1 MYRVAAS
8 SQATLR
14 RFYTTTPLTRQRALA
29 IASPLTTGRAFQRTV
44 PTTTRT
50 AATITRSIR
59 TAPVFTATTRTPLTA
74 QAVRIQPSSF
84 VKTKRVPDGFFR
96 RKFTTETEAAAAAEE
111 ELPLKYGLLY
121 FDNAYPLRIAWWDI
135 RYSLLR
141 PGWKSL
147 ERKAKNE
154 LVPPENGMP
163 FHFKI
168 GGIEPRLKDGG
179 MFVHFSYVHPS
190 SYTTKE
196 ALKEIESR
204 CEQHLMSHG
213 HYMWFNFQKVRAF
226 LVKGQPFLE
235 DMASRFPNKKVR
247 IEYSGDLGVE
257 GLYTL
262 FRKYG
267 KIVDIFQVPPVKD
280 MPKQAIVQYSFMRAA
295 TSAKN
300 CLHGAEVNGIQINV
314 TYERTLKGNV
324 IWTWL
329 SNHPRLSVPLGGF
342 AVAGVSFIV
351 FDPIRVFSMHAKITK
366 LFNVNEYPILK
377 WLRKETVG
385 RLTRT
390 PVDSLQATGWRE
402 REQDEE
408 KLRNWLRNPPET
420 FAIVQ
425 GPRGAGKSDMVEYA
439 TKDKTHKIVIRCDE
453 LANARSEGEVL
464 SNLAKQVGYIPLFQF
479 MSTLNNMMD
488 MAITATTGQKA
499 GLSATFEG
507 QLKKILD
514 TLTIAI
520 QQTSPTKS
528 MSNTSPEAIMK
539 KIEQT
544 IEEKARRA
552 ELASS
557 GGGAAAEMVQSLGFK
572 KASSKDEKAKK
583 AKEESKW
590 CDPDDIP
597 VVIIDGYMS
606 REKGPHAKEFW
617 TYLADWAA
625 VLVENHVAHVIF
637 ISNNVTASKPLSK
650 ALPNMTFETIV
661 LTDATLESSMEFV
674 YKHLDKEEY
683 GNLTHCVKTIGG
695 RLTDL
700 ELFVQKVKSG
710 MGPEDAVNDIL
721 GRSVIEVRKNAFD
734 FDSTEKKTLG
744 WTPIQF
750 WAVMKQ
756 LAAHDVASFDELKIH
771 PLFKNDETPFSAMEQ
786 AELISINHKNGRPF
800 SIRPGKPI
808 YKAAF
813 QEILSDEGFKAVM
826 DLESTTFLDKEEMAK
841 VVKWEGELR
850 ELSTLLHQDGSWL
863 FGGGRV
869 PKEVDTRVKW
879 LMKKLAESHTK
890 IEKYEQEMIQAK
902 KEVASLSVNNQSSGK

>member
-1 MYRVAAS
+1 MYRVVTSSETGLSRLYGRALQTRRTAS
-8 SQATLR
+8 SFTNRTTVTPRSSTSLFARSAPLLQKHISTIGPLR
-14 RFYTTTPLTRQRALA
+14 PAFPRLA
-29 IASPLTTGRAFQRTV
+29 
-44 PTTTRT
+44 
-50 AATITRSIR
+50 
-59 TAPVFTATTRTPLTA
+59 
-74 QAVRIQPSSF
+74 
-84 VKTKRVPDGFFR
+84 
-96 RKFTTETEAAAAAEE
+96 
-111 ELPLKYGLLY
+111 LPLKYGMLY
-121 FDNAYPLRIAWWDI
+121 FDNAYPLKMGWMDI
-135 RYSLLR
+135 RYTLLR

-147 ERKAKNE
+147 ERKAKND
-154 LVPPENGMP
+154 LVPPESGMP

-226 LVKGQPFLE
+226 LVKGSPFLE
-235 DMASRFPNKKVR
+235 DMASRYPNKR
-247 IEYSGDLGVE
+247 IRVEYSGDLGVE

-267 KIVDIFQVPPVKD
+267 KIVDIVQVPPVKD
-280 MPKQAIVQYSFMRAA
+280 MPKQAIVQYSFMRAS

-300 CLHGAEVNGIQINV
+300 CLHGAEVNGVQISV

-342 AVAGVSFIV
+342 AVAGVSYIV
-351 FDPIRVFSMHAKITK
+351 FDPVRVFSMHAKITK

-385 RLTRT
+385 RLTRA

-402 REQDEE
+402 REEEEE
-408 KLRNWLRNPPET
+408 KLRIWLRNPPET

-425 GPRGAGKSDMVEYA
+425 GPRGSGKTDMVEYA
-439 TKDKTHKIVIRCDE
+439 IKEKKHRVMISCEE
-453 LANARSEGEVL
+453 LANARSEGEIL
-464 SNLAKQVGYIPLFQF
+464 TTLAKQVGYIPLFQF
-479 MSTLNNMMD
+479 MNTLNNMMD

-520 QQTSPTKS
+520 QQSSPTS
-528 MSNTSPEAIMK
+528 GMSNVSPEAIMK
-539 KIEQT
+539 KIELT
-544 IEEKARRA
+544 LEEKARKA
-552 ELASS
+552 VESE
-557 GGGAAAEMVQSLGFK
+557 GAMPVQSID
-572 KASSKDEKAKK
+572 SKLAGKAKKDK
-583 AKEESKW
+583 AKEETKW

-606 REKGPHAKEFW
+606 REKGPHAKELW
-617 TYLADWAA
+617 TFLADWAA

-637 ISNNVTASKPLSK
+637 ISNNVATAKPLSK

-661 LTDATLESSMEFV
+661 LSDATLESAMEFV

-683 GNLTHCVKTIGG
+683 PNLIHPVKTIGG

-700 ELFVQKVKSG
+700 ELFVQKVKAG
-710 MGPEDAVNDIL
+710 MGPEDAMNDIL
-721 GRSVIEVRKNAFD
+721 GRAVIEVRKSAFD
-734 FDSTEKKTLG
+734 FDNADKKQN
-744 WTPIQF
+744 WTAIQF
-750 WAVMKQ
+750 WTVMKL
-756 LAAHDVASFDELKIH
+756 LAKSEAVSFDELRIH
-771 PLFKNDETPFSAMEQ
+771 PLFKNDESPFGGMEQ
-786 AELISINHKNGRPF
+786 AELITIHHRNGRPF
-800 SIRPGKPI
+800 SVRPGKPI
-808 YKAAF
+808 YRAAF
-813 QEILSDEGFKAVM
+813 QEILSDEGFAAFM
-826 DLESTTFLDKEEMAK
+826 DLESSTFLEKDESTK
-841 VVKWEGELR
+841 VAKWEAELR
-850 ELSTLLHQDGSWL
+850 ELSNLLHQDGSWF

-869 PKEVDTRVKW
+869 PKEVDVRIKW
-879 LMKKLAESHTK
+879 LMKKLAESHAK
-890 IEKYEQEMIQAK
+890 IEQYEQETTKSK
-902 KEVASLSVNNQSSGK
+902 KQIASLRVNNGSSSS

>member
-1 MYRVAAS
+1 M
-8 SQATLR
+8 
-14 RFYTTTPLTRQRALA
+14 
-29 IASPLTTGRAFQRTV
+29 
-44 PTTTRT
+44 
-50 AATITRSIR
+50 
-59 TAPVFTATTRTPLTA
+59 
-74 QAVRIQPSSF
+74 
-84 VKTKRVPDGFFR
+84 
-96 RKFTTETEAAAAAEE
+96 
-111 ELPLKYGLLY
+111 LY
-121 FDNAYPLRIAWWDI
+121 FDNAYPLKMGWWDI

-154 LVPPENGMP
+154 LVPPESGMP

-179 MFVHFSYVHPS
+179 MFVHFSYVHPT

-204 CEQHLMSHG
+204 CEQYLISHG

-235 DMASRFPNKKVR
+235 DMASRYPNKKVR
-247 IEYSGDLGVE
+247 IE
-257 GLYTL
+257 
-262 FRKYG
+262 KYG

-280 MPKQAIVQYSFMRAA
+280 MPKQAIVQYSFMRSA

-300 CLHGAEVNGIQINV
+300 CLHGAEVNGIQISVNF
-314 TYERTLKGNV
+314 ERTIKGNV

-342 AVAGVSFIV
+342 AVAGVSFII

-425 GPRGAGKSDMVEYA
+425 GPRGAGKTDMVEYA

-453 LANARSEGEVL
+453 MANARSEGEVL
-464 SNLAKQVGYIPLFQF
+464 TNLAKQVGYIPLFQF

-507 QLKKILD
+507 ELKKILD

-520 QQTSPTKS
+520 QQTSPTRN
-528 MSNTSPEAIMK
+528 MSNISPEAIMK
-539 KIEQT
+539 KIEMT
-544 IEEKARRA
+544 VEEKARRA
-552 ELASS
+552 ELALS
-557 GGGAAAEMVQSLGFK
+557 GGGSASALVQNLGSK
-572 KASSKDEKAKK
+572 KEKAKK

-590 CDPDDIP
+590 CDPNDIP

-617 TYLADWAA
+617 TFLADWAA

-637 ISNNVTASKPLSK
+637 ISNNVSASKPLSK

-661 LTDATLESSMEFV
+661 LTDATLDSSMEFV

-683 GNLTHCVKTIGG
+683 GNLVSCVKTIGG

-710 MGPEDAVNDIL
+710 MGPEDAVHDIL
-721 GRSVIEVRKNAFD
+721 GRSVVEVRKNAFD
-734 FDSTEKKTLG
+734 FDTAEKKTLG

-750 WAVMKQ
+750 WTVMKQ
-756 LAAHDVASFDELKIH
+756 LAAHDVVSFDELKIH
-771 PLFKNDETPFSAMEQ
+771 PLFKNDETPFNAMEQ
-786 AELISINHKNGRPF
+786 AELISINHRNGRPY

-808 YKAAF
+808 YRAAF

-826 DLESTTFLDKEEMAK
+826 DLESATFLDKDEM
-841 VVKWEGELR
+841 
-850 ELSTLLHQDGSWL
+850 T
-863 FGGGRV
+863 
-869 PKEVDTRVKW
+869 KW
-879 LMKKLAESHTK
+879 LMKKLAESHSK
-890 IEKYEQEMIQAK
+890 IEKYEQDMLKAK
-902 KEVASLSVNNQSSGK
+902 KDVASLSINQTNGNN

>member
-1 MYRVAAS
+1 M
-8 SQATLR
+8 
-14 RFYTTTPLTRQRALA
+14 
-29 IASPLTTGRAFQRTV
+29 G
-44 PTTTRT
+44 
-50 AATITRSIR
+50 
-59 TAPVFTATTRTPLTA
+59 
-74 QAVRIQPSSF
+74 
-84 VKTKRVPDGFFR
+84 
-96 RKFTTETEAAAAAEE
+96 
-111 ELPLKYGLLY
+111 
-121 FDNAYPLRIAWWDI
+121 WWDI

-154 LVPPENGMP
+154 LVPPESGMP

-179 MFVHFSYVHPS
+179 MFVHFSYVHPT

-204 CEQHLMSHG
+204 CEQYLMGHG

-235 DMASRFPNKKVR
+235 DMASRYPNKKVR

-280 MPKQAIVQYSFMRAA
+280 MPKQAIVQYSFMRSA

-300 CLHGAEVNGIQINV
+300 CLHGAEVNGIQISVNF
-314 TYERTLKGNV
+314 ERTIKGNV

-342 AVAGVSFIV
+342 AVAGVSFII

-408 KLRNWLRNPPET
+408 KLRNWLRKT
-420 FAIVQ
+420 
-425 GPRGAGKSDMVEYA
+425 DMVEYA

-453 LANARSEGEVL
+453 MANARSEGEVL
-464 SNLAKQVGYIPLFQF
+464 TNLAKQVGYIPLFQF

-507 QLKKILD
+507 ELKKILD

-520 QQTSPTKS
+520 QQTSPTRN
-528 MSNTSPEAIMK
+528 MSNISPEAIMK
-539 KIEQT
+539 KIEMT
-544 IEEKARRA
+544 VEEKARRA

-557 GGGAAAEMVQSLGFK
+557 GGGSASALVQNLGSK
-572 KASSKDEKAKK
+572 KEKAKK

-590 CDPDDIP
+590 CDPNDIP

-617 TYLADWAA
+617 TFLADWAA

-637 ISNNVTASKPLSK
+637 ISNSVTASKPLSK

-661 LTDATLESSMEFV
+661 LTDATLDSSMEFV

-683 GNLTHCVKTIGG
+683 GNLVSCVKTIGG

-710 MGPEDAVNDIL
+710 MGPEDAMHDIL
-721 GRSVIEVRKNAFD
+721 GRSVVEVRKNAFD
-734 FDSTEKKTLG
+734 FDTAEKKTLG

-750 WAVMKQ
+750 WTVMKQ
-756 LAAHDVASFDELKIH
+756 LAAHDVVSFDELKIH

-786 AELISINHKNGRPF
+786 AELISINHRNGRPY

-808 YKAAF
+808 YRAAF

-826 DLESTTFLDKEEMAK
+826 DLESATFLDKDEMTK
-841 VVKWEGELR
+841 VAKWEGELR
-850 ELSTLLHQDGSWL
+850 ELSNLLHQDGSWL

-879 LMKKLAESHTK
+879 LMKKLAESHSN
-890 IEKYEQEMIQAK
+890 IEKYEQDMLKAK
-902 KEVASLSVNNQSSGK
+902 KDVASLSINQTNGNNK